1 MKTDDIN
8 RMIQQMTDRLQKDD
22 PVRHCDV
29 YKAEGCTHVDG
40 FLCDMGTCDI
50 LEKFRSEHPA
60 PKKIYE
66 ANRVSKSPLEKG
78 KNG

>member
-8 RMIQQMTDRLQKDD
+8 RMIQEMIVNRKEEK
-22 PVRHCDV
+22 PV
-29 YKAEGCTHVDG
+29 KTEN
-40 FLCDMGTCDI
+40 FENL
-50 LEKFRSEHPA
+50 LPA